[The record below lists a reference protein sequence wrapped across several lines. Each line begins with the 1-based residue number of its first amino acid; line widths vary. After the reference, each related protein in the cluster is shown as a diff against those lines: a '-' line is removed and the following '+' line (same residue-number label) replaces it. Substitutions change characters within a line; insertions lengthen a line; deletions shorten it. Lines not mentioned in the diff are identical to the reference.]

1 MTMVQGGRK
10 PDAAPAVPAPTSTPA
25 TKPQTA
31 QELFTAAMSKVA
43 AQGVGAA
50 ASVKL
55 MEAIRSHAQNQ
66 TARSDDRINLGDL
79 TMIAISMGE
88 NKMAAASTHHTPG
101 ATPHVETAL
110 RQPDHHVTGPE
121 DEHTLKTKVNDMAKR
136 VLKMMKDQEKGQRE
150 RGGFDQ

>member
-1 MTMVQGGRK
+1 
-10 PDAAPAVPAPTSTPA
+10 
-25 TKPQTA
+25 
-31 QELFTAAMSKVA
+31 MSKVA

-101 ATPHVETAL
+101 ATPHVESAL

-136 VLKMMKDQEKGQRE
+136 VLKMIKDQEKGQRE